1 MDMVG
6 SLLSGEINICIFFP
20 ALANGCQQVHIQQWN
35 DLVDLNLIKVGILNP
50 LFFYFN
56 ELFSKVH
63 ITRKA
68 IVTFIPYKGCLNSHE
83 TRFY

>member
-1 MDMVG
+1 MVG
-6 SLLSGEINICIFFP
+6 SLLSGENKYMYFFP
-20 ALANGCQQVHIQQWN
+20 ALANACQQVQIQQWN

-68 IVTFIPYKGCLNSHE
+68 IV
-83 TRFY
+83 